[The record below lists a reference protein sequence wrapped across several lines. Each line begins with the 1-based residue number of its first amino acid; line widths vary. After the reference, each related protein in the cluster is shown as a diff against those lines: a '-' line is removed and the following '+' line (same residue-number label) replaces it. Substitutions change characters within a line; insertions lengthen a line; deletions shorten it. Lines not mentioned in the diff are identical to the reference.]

1 MSRRVYIAYTG
12 GTIGMA
18 RSARGYR
25 TESGHLQRQM
35 AALSALGHPEMPS
48 YEIHEY
54 EPLLDSSDMTPL
66 DWLRIARD
74 IVERYDDYDGFIVL
88 HGTDTMAYTAS
99 ALSFM
104 LENLSK
110 PVVITGSQIPL
121 VELRTDARENLIN
134 SLLIAGGLLTRGPRQ
149 ADGPES
155 PAEAAIPGGPTSPEA
170 LPEVCLFVGD
180 RLLRGNRSTKV
191 SANRYLAFDSPNYPQ
206 LAEVGVNIRLHGDD
220 ILPYPGAP
228 MRLVPIA
235 DTARAQVADIR
246 LFPGMTPALLGRFL
260 DRPLRGAILH
270 TYGLGNGPSD
280 PAFLRELRR
289 ATDAGV
295 VIVNCTQCLQGSVN
309 MAGYA
314 TGRSLADA
322 GVISGYDLTPEAA
335 LTKLYWLCGQD
346 LPSEAVA
353 DAMQRSLRG
362 ELTRR

>member
-1 MSRRVYIAYTG
+1 MSRRRVYIAYTG

-35 AALSALGHPEMPS
+35 AALSALRHPEMPT
-48 YEIHEY
+48 YDLHEY

-66 DWLRIARD
+66 DWLHIARD
-74 IVERYDDYDGFIVL
+74 IVDRYDDYDGFIVL

-104 LENLSK
+104 LENLGK
-110 PVVITGSQIPL
+110 PVLLTGSQIPL
-121 VELRTDARENLIN
+121 IELRTDARENLIN
-134 SLLIAGGLLTRGPRQ
+134 SLLIAGGLVTG
-149 ADGPES
+149 AAAAGNAS
-155 PAEAAIPGGPTSPEA
+155 PDA

-191 SANRYLAFDSPNYPQ
+191 SANRYLAFDSPNYPL
-206 LAEVGVNIRLHGDD
+206 LAEVGVNLRLHPDE
-220 ILPYPGAP
+220 ILLPPPGP
-228 MRLVPIA
+228 MRLLPITDA
-235 DTARAQVADIR
+235 ARAQVADIR
-246 LFPGMTPALLGRFL
+246 LFPGMTPKLLGRFL
-260 DRPLRGAILH
+260 DRPLQGAILH

-289 ATDAGV
+289 AADAGV
-295 VIVNCTQCLQGSVN
+295 VIVNCTQCLQGGVN

-346 LPSEAVA
+346 LEPEVIAE
-353 DAMQRSLRG
+353 AMQSNLRG